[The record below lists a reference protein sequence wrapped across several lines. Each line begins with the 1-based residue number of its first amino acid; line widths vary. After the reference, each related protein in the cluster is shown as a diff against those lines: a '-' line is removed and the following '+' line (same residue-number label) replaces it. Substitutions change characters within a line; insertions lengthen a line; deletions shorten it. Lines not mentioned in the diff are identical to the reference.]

1 MTARERFFQYSTW
14 DTTSDSK
21 NNSSP
26 SSPGELIFARELTRE
41 MIALGLADV
50 CTDAWGNVI
59 GTLPTNIK
67 TAHLPVLGLI
77 AHMDTSEEE
86 NGKNI
91 RMRKIHF
98 TGQPIKIPG
107 MAPRTPPPDLAGQEL
122 LITDGTTLLGAD
134 DKAGIAEILT
144 AVEIL
149 QKTDVPHGEIRIV
162 ITSDEEIGRGT
173 QGLDVKRLGCAF
185 AYTVD
190 GGPIGEIQYENFN
203 AANAVVTIHGT
214 DIHPGMAKGVMV
226 NASSIA
232 AEFHALLPRDEVPE
246 KTEGYQGFFHLLGIS
261 GTVTGARLYYL
272 IREHNYPL
280 FEKRKQLLDSV
291 STEINRRYG
300 AGISHVEIHTRY
312 LNMREK
318 MLPHMHLIQR
328 AEQAFRKNGI
338 SPHRVPIR
346 GCTDGVRLTFAGLP
360 CPNLSTGGY
369 NFHSTSELIPVKSL
383 EIMSHV
389 LCEIAESFTR
399 QQPPE

>member
-1 MTARERFFQYSTW
+1 MTAEERFFQYSAW

-21 NNSSP
+21 SNSSP

-41 MIALGLADV
+41 MIALGLVDV
-50 CTDAWGNVI
+50 RTDAWGNVT
-59 GTLPTNIK
+59 GTLPAN
-67 TAHLPVLGLI
+67 TAHLPVLGLV

-98 TGQPIKIPG
+98 TGRSIKIPE
-107 MAPRTPPPDLAGQEL
+107 MVLRTPPLDLAGQDL

-149 QKTDVPHGEIRIV
+149 QKTGVPHGEIRIV

-173 QGLDVKRLGCAF
+173 RGLDVKHLGCAF

-214 DIHPGMAKGVMV
+214 DVHPGMAKGVMV

-232 AEFHALLPRDEVPE
+232 AEFHALLPREEVPE

-261 GTVTGARLYYL
+261 GTVAGARLYYL

-280 FEKRKQLLDSV
+280 FEKRKRLLNSV
-291 STEINRRYG
+291 SAKINRRYG

-312 LNMREK
+312 LNMGEK

-338 SPHRVPIR
+338 SPRRVPPS
-346 GCTDGVRLTFAGLP
+346 GAVRTACVLP
-360 CPNLSTGGY
+360 LRVSPVRTSPQADIIFTAPPN
-369 NFHSTSELIPVKSL
+369 
-383 EIMSHV
+383 
-389 LCEIAESFTR
+389 
-399 QQPPE
+399 